1 MSAWS
6 REAAGSL
13 NLHVN
18 EKRNWNLRFF
28 FILYFHSAVVVW
40 KVSNTRTSLILGDIA
55 DCQLVTPLSLVR
67 LLFFL
72 PFFLTHSL
80 ILFRSNFWN
89 GIEGFESDLG
99 LNEIRLCTYFFYLF
113 ICHAIGIFDKRIIS
127 RNKIENVFYQS
138 NLLVVHCTRM
148 FLLLV
153 CRWFYGN
160 SHLWLRL
167 WNVKVPNIAFHPF

>member
-1 MSAWS
+1 MRSETGIWDFFYFVFSFGCCCLKSFKYSYIIDIGGYCRLSVSYAI
-6 REAAGSL
+6 EFGS
-13 NLHVN
+13 VA
-18 EKRNWNLRFF
+18 F
-28 FILYFHSAVVVW
+28 
-40 KVSNTRTSLILGDIA
+40 
-55 DCQLVTPLSLVR
+55 LSV
-67 LLFFL
+67 FL
-72 PFFLTHSL
+72 SHSL
-80 ILFRSNFWN
+80 ADFVSFEFSN

-167 WNVKVPNIAFHPF
+167 WNVKVPNMAFHPF